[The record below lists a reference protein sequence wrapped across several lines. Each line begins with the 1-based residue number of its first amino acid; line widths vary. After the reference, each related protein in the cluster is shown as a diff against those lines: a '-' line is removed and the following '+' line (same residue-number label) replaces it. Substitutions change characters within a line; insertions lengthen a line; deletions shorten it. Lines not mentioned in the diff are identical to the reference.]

1 MHPVISAVLIM
12 AFSITIVSLVF
23 QSGFPMIEEQ
33 KQEWEFEQGK
43 KIVNLI
49 SVSVSD
55 LLDEP
60 IGSFKELE
68 MGYSKGSLKFSNNT
82 ISFSAHLRDYNRTF
96 KKVIFNNLEIPPG
109 KIKLKLTKISKNEM
123 KVEFLN

>member
-43 KIVNLI
+43 KMVNLI
-49 SVSVSD
+49 SASVSN

-60 IGSFKELE
+60 IGSSKELE
-68 MGYSKGSLKFSNNT
+68 LGFSKGSLKISNNT
-82 ISFSAHLRDYNRTF
+82 ISFSAHFKNCNKTF
-96 KKVIFNNLEIPPG
+96 QKVSFNNLEISSG
-109 KIKLKLTKISKNEM
+109 EIKLKLTKISKNEIRA
-123 KVEFLN
+123 EFLN